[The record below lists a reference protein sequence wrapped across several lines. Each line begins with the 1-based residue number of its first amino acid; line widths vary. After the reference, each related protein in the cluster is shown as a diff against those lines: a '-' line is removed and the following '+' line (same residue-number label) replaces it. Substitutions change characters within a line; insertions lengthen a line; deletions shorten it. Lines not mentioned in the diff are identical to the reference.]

1 MSYRQKF
8 GKEGDETIKRELRDG
23 CRGKF
28 AILFIIQIKICTYTL
43 YIHITAELCK
53 YGILDE

>member
-1 MSYRQKF
+1 MRRERGSL
-8 GKEGDETIKRELRDG
+8 ETFVDKNLRSVYNIHNPNQNMD
-23 CRGKF
+23 
-28 AILFIIQIKICTYTL
+28 I